1 MLHEILLALFGNTG
15 SIIIELPLIEQ
26 NLDFARQMMLENPFD
41 YTGGY
46 DNNRGEQHG
55 EGNFGLLRFMVNPN
69 LNFLSRAEID

>member
-41 YTGGY
+41 YAEGY
-46 DNNRGEQHG
+46 RGEQHG
-55 EGNFGLLRFMVNPN
+55 EGNYGLLRFMVNPN